1 MALNPVIVLG
11 VVAGLVASL
20 AVYRRSE
27 SIKDSITAF
36 IILFLTFGT
45 PLHFILVGIYV
56 GSWVNR
62 RVYLSWSHNWGA
74 FLASLLGI
82 PVLFAVWQVFLKLA
96 IALVATS
103 IDDIGGAI
111 VLGTG
116 FAAISVILM
125 LIGFALYL
133 LSSFYTSFKRSRD
146 IFPED
151 VNIPL

>member
-1 MALNPVIVLG
+1 MALNPVIMLG
-11 VVAGLVASL
+11 VIAGVLASIR
-20 AVYRRSE
+20 VYSRGKSL
-27 SIKDSITAF
+27 KDSIVAF
-36 IILFLTFGT
+36 ILWFLAFGT
-45 PLHFILVGIYV
+45 PLHFILVGIYT

-62 RVYLSWSHNWGA
+62 RIYKTWSHNWGA
-74 FLASLLGI
+74 FLVSLLGI

-116 FAAISVILM
+116 FAAISVIMM

-133 LSSFYTSFKRSRD
+133 LSSFYASFKRRGDSTS
-146 IFPED
+146 E
-151 VNIPL
+151 NPLV